1 MTFSNK
7 SRREGWDVSNLCLGK
22 QLLESNGVGTLVEDD
37 DMAMV
42 MKEGSGRGEVARLE
56 IRERVIVE
64 LVLSRWFSI
73 NRGNLENVRDKG
85 WRRRAAVD
93 R

>member
-1 MTFSNK
+1 
-7 SRREGWDVSNLCLGK
+7 
-22 QLLESNGVGTLVEDD
+22 LESNGVGTLVEDD

-64 LVLSRWFSI
+64 LVLSR
-73 NRGNLENVRDKG
+73 
-85 WRRRAAVD
+85 
-93 R
+93 